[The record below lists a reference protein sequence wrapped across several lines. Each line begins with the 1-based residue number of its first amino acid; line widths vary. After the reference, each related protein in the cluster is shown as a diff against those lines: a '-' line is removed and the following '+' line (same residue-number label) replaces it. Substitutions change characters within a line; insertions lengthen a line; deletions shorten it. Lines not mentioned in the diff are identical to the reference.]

1 MVVYRASEEQ
11 GSARKRNKRNKLM
24 KDVVPVITWWM
35 TMLQVFSE
43 QYTICHWNI
52 PPSTC
57 SILRIVTAALRRR
70 LQNLSLESFSGIKT
84 CVSFVPLTLVG
95 VTLLLTLVGGLS
107 DSVLHSSGL
116 TSSSGSSLSVSLVL
130 MSTGAT
136 LYKESLEPM
145 SRARRTMVALCSG
158 LMPDPTPMNKSTRPA
173 TRSNVPRYMRSLMR
187 SSRRTTL
194 GNSRRPTELSVLM
207 LAPVLGRPPGERVLM
222 GLSPLHIS
230 ISFYNY
236 SANRD
241 ILFTSAAENLKN
253 GKELPAVRF

>member
-1 MVVYRASEEQ
+1 MLFSLHQETDLVKLFRHTKLHSFIDCVLSISIPMVVYRASEEQ

-70 LQNLSLESFSGIKT
+70 LQNLSLESF
-84 CVSFVPLTLVG
+84 
-95 VTLLLTLVGGLS
+95 
-107 DSVLHSSGL
+107 
-116 TSSSGSSLSVSLVL
+116 SGSSLSVSLVL